1 MGYSAGALLL
11 GPDLSLM
18 YHVDTL
24 LNFNEM
30 GLKEL
35 SCIGLYH
42 FHIFPHYTDF
52 TSQVPELIT
61 KIEQYESQSDL
72 PIYRLNDNQAIVYH
86 NGKIRIIGK

>member
-1 MGYSAGALLL
+1 MGYSAGSLLL

-18 YHVDTL
+18 NHVDTL
-24 LNFNEM
+24 LGFNEI

-35 SCIGLYH
+35 SCIGLYN

-72 PIYRLNDNQAIVYH
+72 PVYRLNDNQGIVYQ
-86 NGKIRIIGK
+86 NGRIKIIGK